1 MSELS
6 PATETGP
13 RAVALSAEERHLA
26 RTKPRKHVVLRRF
39 AENRLAVA
47 GLVVIVIFYAIA
59 VVAPAIER
67 YDPDAQNPGFRSKPP
82 SALHWLGTDRNTRD
96 VYARLLIGGRVSLAV
111 GFTAVLIVMTIGT
124 LLGALAGYFGGW
136 VDTTIMRATD
146 LLLAIPQIL
155 LLIAAAALFSAGIVT
170 TVVVI
175 GVTSWSGCAR
185 LVRGQFLTL
194 RSQDFVTAARA
205 IGATPSQI
213 IRRHLFPNTLSVI
226 IVEATLW
233 LAYAIL
239 LEATLSY
246 LGLGVQIP
254 TPSWGNMLQ
263 QGQTELLNGAW
274 WLTVFPGLAI
284 FLVVLAFNLLGDG
297 LRDALD
303 PRLQRR

>member
-1 MSELS
+1 MSGTARTAAGLS
-6 PATETGP
+6 
-13 RAVALSAEERHLA
+13 REERHLA
-26 RTKPRKHVVLRRF
+26 LSRPRKHLVLRRF
-39 AENRLAVA
+39 VENRLAVV
-47 GLVVIVIFYAIA
+47 GLVVIVLFYGVAI
-59 VVAPAIER
+59 VAPAIAR
-67 YDPDAQNPGFRSKPP
+67 YNPNTLSPGQRSKPP
-82 SALHWLGTDRNTRD
+82 TVQHWLGTDRNTRD
-96 VYARLLIGGRVSLAV
+96 VYARLIIGARVSLSV

-124 LLGALAGYFGGW
+124 LLGALSGYFGGW
-136 VDTTIMRATD
+136 VDTLVMRATD

-155 LLIAAAALFSAGIVT
+155 LLISAAALFKAGIVT
-170 TVVVI
+170 TVIVI
-175 GVTSWSGCAR
+175 GVTSWPGAAR
-185 LVRGQFLTL
+185 LVRGQFLAL
-194 RSQDFVTAARA
+194 RNQEFVTAARA
-205 IGATPSQI
+205 IGATPGRLM
-213 IRRHLFPNTLSVI
+213 RRHLLPNTLSVI

-263 QGQTELLNGAW
+263 QGQTELLNGAG